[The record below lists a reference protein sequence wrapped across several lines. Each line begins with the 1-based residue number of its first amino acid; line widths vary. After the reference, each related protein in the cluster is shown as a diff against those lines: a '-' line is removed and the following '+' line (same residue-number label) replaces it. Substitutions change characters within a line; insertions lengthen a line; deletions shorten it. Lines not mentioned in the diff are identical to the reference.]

1 MKAVIQRVT
10 YAKVNVDNKDI
21 AAIDHGIAALIG
33 LEPFDTFENCKKLI
47 DKMIK
52 LRIFSDDK
60 DHMNLSLC
68 DIEGDLLL
76 ISQFT
81 LAGSTKRG
89 LRPSFD
95 GAMRPDEASV
105 LFAKLVEYAKEKYPK
120 VQQGQFGADMK
131 VSLLNDGPVTFIL
144 EA

>member
-81 LAGSTKRG
+81 LAGIYKTRI
-89 LRPSFD
+89 
-95 GAMRPDEASV
+95 AS
-105 LFAKLVEYAKEKYPK
+105 
-120 VQQGQFGADMK
+120 
-131 VSLLNDGPVTFIL
+131 
-144 EA
+144 